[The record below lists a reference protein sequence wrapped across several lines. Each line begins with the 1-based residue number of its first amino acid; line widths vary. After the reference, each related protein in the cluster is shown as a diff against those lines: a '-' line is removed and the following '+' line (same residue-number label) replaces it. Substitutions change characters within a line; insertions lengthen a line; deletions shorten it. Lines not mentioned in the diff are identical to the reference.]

1 MIGTLRARGLLTGLV
16 AGALCCCVLLA
27 EAGKEERID
36 WDKARALLR
45 RSSSGEALT
54 AEEKAYLQRARELR
68 RARARQA
75 RSRPARARLVPR
87 SSTGLTAL
95 TDMTAADRYKGEDG
109 GLYGRGRNRPPKA
122 HQAAADKA
130 LAQVRPLD
138 AAGRP
143 SPEGKVVLI
152 SVGMSNTTQSFSRFK
167 LLADRDK
174 DRSAHLVIVD
184 CAQGGKDAASWV
196 VKTDRGYR
204 TVWPTVQRRLKAAG
218 VTAAQVQVAWMLQAR
233 RNPARFGEY
242 PGHAREL
249 QGHLAS
255 IARLLKQKFPNLGIL
270 YISNRIYAGYA
281 TGPLNPEPYSY
292 ESAFAARRLIQE
304 QMEGK
309 PDLNC
314 DPAAGK
320 VTAPLLLWG
329 AYLWA
334 DGLKG
339 RKSDKL
345 IYERKDLAGDGT
357 HPSPSGR
364 QKVAA
369 QLLKFFKEDP
379 NARGWFLSR
388 EALKAGQAS
397 TRPGSGEG

>member
-1 MIGTLRARGLLTGLV
+1 MIGTLRVKGLLTGLI

-27 EAGKEERID
+27 EAGTEERID

-45 RSSSGEALT
+45 KSNRGEALT
-54 AEEKAYLQRARELR
+54 AEESAYLKRARELR
-68 RARARQA
+68 QARARRT
-75 RSRPARARLVPR
+75 RSRPARDRLVPR

-109 GLYGRGRNRPPKA
+109 GLYGRGRNRPPKT
-122 HQAAADKA
+122 HQAAADRA

-138 AAGRP
+138 SAGRA

-167 LLADRDK
+167 SLADRDK
-174 DRSAHLVIVD
+174 DKSSRLVIVD

-196 VKTDRGYR
+196 VEADRGYR
-204 TVWPTVQRRLKAAG
+204 AVWATVPRRLKGAG

-233 RNPARFGEY
+233 RNPARFGEF
-242 PGHAREL
+242 PAHAREL
-249 QGHLAS
+249 QGHLAA
-255 IARLLKQKFPNLGIL
+255 IARLLKRKFPNLRIL
-270 YISNRIYAGYA
+270 YVSNRIYAGYA

-292 ESAFAARRLIQE
+292 ESAFAIRRLIQE
-304 QMEGK
+304 QMAGK
-309 PDLNC
+309 ADLNC

-320 VTAPLLLWG
+320 VVTPVLLWG

-345 IYERKDLAGDGT
+345 IYERRDLAGDGT
-357 HPSPSGR
+357 HPSSSGR
-364 QKVAA
+364 QKVAE

-379 NARGWFLSR
+379 NARSWFLSR
-388 EALKAGQAS
+388 EALGAS
-397 TRPGSGEG
+397 TRPAAGDA